1 VSTPEQALAQ
11 ARASAAAMREQGA
24 YGEAA
29 PIGLGPPSPESVEL
43 KLYGWALLE
52 PDVSQVR
59 STRRLGAPV
68 TALKRLLLR
77 LLLQY
82 HMQLTADQTR
92 FNVALLGYV
101 KRLEERVAELEA
113 RLEER

>member
-1 VSTPEQALAQ
+1 MSSPEQAVGE
-11 ARASAAAMREQGA
+11 ARASAAAMRAQGA

-29 PIGLGPPSPESVEL
+29 PLGLGPPTPEAIEL

-59 STRRLGAPV
+59 STRRLGAPI

-101 KRLEERVAELEA
+101 KRLEERVAELESQLK
-113 RLEER
+113 RR